1 MFNQSHSLHHQ
12 LLSTC
17 LCLCIDL
24 IRGGGIGNEKFHAQF
39 SDAIRVIAL
48 LSQAVNMYLYY

>member
-1 MFNQSHSLHHQ
+1 MQHQ
-12 LLSTC
+12 RKYHKLNVSFEC
-17 LCLCIDL
+17 IIIDL

-48 LSQAVNMYLYY
+48 LAQAVNMYLYY